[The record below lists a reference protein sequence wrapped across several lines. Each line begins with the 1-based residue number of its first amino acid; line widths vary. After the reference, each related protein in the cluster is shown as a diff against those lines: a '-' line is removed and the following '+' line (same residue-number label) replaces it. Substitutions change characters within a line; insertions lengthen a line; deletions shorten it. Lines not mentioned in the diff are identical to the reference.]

1 MIDVRDKR
9 QTERQTLDKVSHNYP
24 TYYGRG
30 IITTD
35 KLVHTETINHRGPLS
50 QNVDFLNLITARR
63 YA

>member
-1 MIDVRDKR
+1 MTDVRDKIQTDR
-9 QTERQTLDKVSHNYP
+9 QTSDKVSHNYP

-30 IITTD
+30 IKTTD

-50 QNVDFLNLITARR
+50 QNVDFHNLITARC